1 MQAAGL
7 FNEIEKKLGLRPP
20 MDTRFDG
27 AFTRWGK
34 NKQFWLVA
42 KQLDDKLFATYGDW
56 RTGEKFKWSSMPF
69 TPRFLPIHEELDE
82 TIEDEQRK
90 KKEKFRGYFKSII
103 DSLDTIA
110 TPLNCPYM
118 AKKNIPKSK
127 KLFVANKDL
136 NIKKVSMN
144 HDTKRLVHQGFLTI
158 PKGSLIVPIK
168 STGERCELVGIQYI
182 TPEGEKKFLTG
193 SHMQGSSFAF
203 GDVERAHHV
212 FIAEG
217 IGTAGA
223 IANVLHGTDSVVYCA
238 FNCGNMKKVVKI
250 LRDWIPSCK
259 IIIAAD
265 NDDAGIKA
273 AQKIAQDNNNVV
285 IRYPE
290 GVGKDFA
297 DLEEKEI
304 KEGLKITREDFISI
318 KSLGFS
324 DSNYW
329 FFSTYKNGITKCPV
343 HITKP
348 YVLDLAPSKFWIK
361 NYKNKSDGLNV
372 AACGEFLKSL
382 AHNEGQFD
390 STKLR
395 GSGYFLIQPK
405 GTKLYT
411 ASFGRTFMGEVED
424 KTHITG
430 QKIYIPQ
437 KNKDNKSLI
446 RSIQELTDV
455 VSGFCW
461 SNPING
467 KLLMGWVLTAPFC
480 GSLPFRP
487 HMWLTGDSSSG
498 KSWVAGEIVKPLL
511 SGNSFE
517 LTGDSTEAGIRSTLK
532 FDALPIIVDEF
543 ESEDITQKKRRQRI
557 LELLRQASTETDAA
571 IVKGTSDGKAMVY
584 KIVTSAIL
592 FSVRSSLEFEAN
604 RNRFVT
610 LSFNKEKQSNQ
621 DFKQVTDY
629 LKKLN
634 MKSLKEQNINYLY
647 FNWDK
652 FLNLYES
659 SYYKL
664 KMYVNEHINRCY
676 SVISAALG
684 MYDMEL
690 PTKDIIKIVR
700 GLERFSVDE
709 KTNCLNFFITSEI
722 KERGLPKGTVLEL
735 VGETARQST
744 FDDAYRVLQDS
755 GVIYDRITDVLS
767 IATKHPTILKI
778 MGNYADSN
786 WGKSLSSLPD
796 SRFEKKDV
804 YYKSADGQTKLA
816 SRGGTI
822 IINSFWK
829 RYGNG

>member
-7 FNEIEKKLGLRPP
+7 FNEIEQKLGVRPP

-27 AFTRWGK
+27 SFTRWGK
-34 NKQFWLVA
+34 NKHLWLVA

-69 TPRFLPIHEELDE
+69 TPRFMPVHQELDE
-82 TIEDEQRK
+82 TIENEQRDK
-90 KKEKFRGYFKSII
+90 RQKFGVYFQSII
-103 DSLDTIA
+103 ESLNTIA

-118 AKKNIPKSK
+118 AKKNIAKSK
-127 KLFVANKDL
+127 SLFAAAEELK
-136 NIKKVSMN
+136 IKNVSMN
-144 HDTKRLVHQGFLTI
+144 HDTKRLVHKGFLKI

-168 STGERCELVGIQYI
+168 STSENPRLVGIQYI

-193 SHMQGSSFAF
+193 SQMQGSSFAF
-203 GDVERAHHV
+203 GNVERAHYV

-223 IANVLHGTDSVVYCA
+223 IASVLCGTDSVIYCA
-238 FNCGNMKKVVKI
+238 FNCGNMKNIVKA
-250 LRDWIPSCK
+250 LKSWIPTCK

-265 NDDAGIKA
+265 NDEAGLKA
-273 AQKIAQDNNNVV
+273 AQQIIENNSNVIV
-285 IRYPE
+285 RYPE
-290 GVGKDFA
+290 GAGKDFA
-297 DLEEKEI
+297 DIEDEKI
-304 KEGLKITREDFISI
+304 KEALKITREDFISI

-343 HITKP
+343 HITRA
-348 YVLDLAPSKFWIK
+348 YILDLAPSKFWIK
-361 NYKNKSDGLNV
+361 GHKSKNGDLSTSS
-372 AACGEFLKSL
+372 CGEFLKSL
-382 AHNEGQFD
+382 AHNEGQFN

-395 GSGYFLIQPK
+395 GSGYFLTQPK

-430 QKIYIPQ
+430 QKIYIPE
-437 KNKDNKSLI
+437 KNKDDKSLI
-446 RSIQELTDV
+446 KSIQELTEV
-455 VSGFCW
+455 VSSFCW
-461 SNPING
+461 SKAING
-467 KLLMGWVLTAPFC
+467 KLLMGWILTAPFC
-480 GSLPFRP
+480 GALPFRP

-511 SGNSFE
+511 SGNAFE

-557 LELLRQASTETDAA
+557 LELLRQASSETDAA
-571 IVKGTSDGKAMVY
+571 IVKGTADGKAMVY

-610 LSFNKEKQSNQ
+610 LSFNKDKQSNQ
-621 DFKQVTDY
+621 DFKRVTDY
-629 LKKLN
+629 LKKLD
-634 MKSLKEQNINYLY
+634 MKSLKEKNINYLY

-652 FLNLYES
+652 FLQLYES
-659 SYYKL
+659 SYYEL
-664 KMYVNEHINRCY
+664 KAHLNEHLNRCY

-684 MYDMEL
+684 MYNMEL
-690 PTKDIIKIVR
+690 PKQDIIQIVR

-709 KTNCLNFFITSEI
+709 KTNCLNFFITAEI
-722 KERGLPKGTVLEL
+722 KEKGVPRGTVLEL
-735 VGETARQST
+735 IGETARQSA
-744 FDDAYRVLQDS
+744 FDDAYRTLQDS
-755 GVIYDRITDVLS
+755 GIIYNRTTDVLS

-786 WGKSLSSLPD
+786 WGKSLSSLQD
-796 SRFEKKDV
+796 ASFEKKDI
-804 YYKSADGQTKLA
+804 YYEDSDGKTKLA